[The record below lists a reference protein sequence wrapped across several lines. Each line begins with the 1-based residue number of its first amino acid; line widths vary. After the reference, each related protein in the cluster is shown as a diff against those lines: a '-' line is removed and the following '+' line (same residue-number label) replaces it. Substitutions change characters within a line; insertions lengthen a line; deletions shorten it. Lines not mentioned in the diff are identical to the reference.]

1 MQQDLWKDA
10 CEFHVSDR
18 GGILQLVGL
27 DSPTHTLFGRIHH
40 DAKLPEQT
48 YSVQQVL
55 KYMLHQVQVDLQE
68 TLKLLATDLLR
79 LGAVWKLSAPND
91 GGTNNKLK
99 RQRQFLENA
108 TDSLQSNIESL
119 RVHFLPTR
127 FPAAYT
133 VDWTLPLPRQ
143 STVHTK
149 NRFAILDWNL
159 NHGYAVIDKPYGL
172 ASHETVDNGVENA
185 LYRVQQQLREAKCL
199 EKASLPQRLDI
210 ETEGLLLV
218 ALKPEFASYIGRLL
232 QQKSLSSDTCGI
244 YKQCKCLVHLSS
256 KEQREELVCKL
267 STDDMGQGLLVEHYM
282 DPKSVAPTTFQLN
295 PCEGWLKCALRVLD
309 IGPVMK
315 CIVNDDETGVDDEQ
329 QLLVQVRV
337 TLLMGWTHQIRGQF
351 AAMSMPLVGD
361 PLYGRQ
367 SCKCNREWDA
377 KRSRGD
383 ALLGETERLGLQCC
397 LSSFLK
403 PKWEFHA
410 KKNRN
415 MLVPDESGEYCT
427 YRRQEGWWSD
437 RLVQVD

>member
-10 CEFHVSDR
+10 REFLLSER

-55 KYMLHQVQVDLQE
+55 KCMLHQAQLDLQE
-68 TLKLLATDLLR
+68 TLELSATDLLR

-91 GGTNNKLK
+91 GGTNSKLK

-108 TDSLQSNIESL
+108 TDSLQSNIQSL
-119 RVHFLPTR
+119 RVHFRPSR

-133 VDWTLPLPRQ
+133 VDWTLPPRQ
-143 STVHTK
+143 STVHAK
-149 NRFAILDWNL
+149 KPFAILDWNL
-159 NHGYAVIDKPYGL
+159 NHGYAVINKPCGL
-172 ASHETVDNGVENA
+172 ASHATVDNGVENV
-185 LYRVQQQLREAKCL
+185 LYQVKQQFSEAGCL

-232 QQKSLSSDTCGI
+232 EKKSLSCDTCGI
-244 YKQCKCLVHLSS
+244 YKQYKCLVHLLS
-256 KEQREELVCKL
+256 KEQREKLVCKL
-267 STDDMGQGLLVEHYM
+267 STDDRRHGLLVEHYM
-282 DPKSVAPTTFQLN
+282 DPKSVAPKTFQSIH
-295 PCEGWLKCALRVLD
+295 CDGWLKCALWILD
-309 IGPVMK
+309 VGPVMTW
-315 CIVNDDETGVDDEQ
+315 IVNDDETGVDDEQ

-337 TLLMGWTHQIRGQF
+337 TLLTGRTHQIRGQF

-383 ALLGETERLGLQCC
+383 ALLGETGRLGLQCC
-397 LSSFLK
+397 ISSFLK

-415 MLVPDESGEYCT
+415 ILVQDESGEYCR
-427 YRRQEGWWSD
+427 YRLEEGWWSE